1 MIIYSSPTQSYLW
14 NGVTYVLFKK
24 INMSGIAIGRL
35 SEERKAWR
43 KDHPFVSLVD
53 LILIDAHLLIHYWTT
68 LLYSVQGFVAKP
80 MKNPD
85 GTLNLM
91 NWECGELDH

>member
-1 MIIYSSPTQSYLW
+1 
-14 NGVTYVLFKK
+14 
-24 INMSGIAIGRL
+24 MSGIAIGRL

-43 KDHPFVSLVD
+43 KDHPFVSLLD
-53 LILIDAHLLIHYWTT
+53 LFLIDAHLHDDSIP
-68 LLYSVQGFVAKP
+68 QGFVAKP

-91 NWECGELDH
+91 NWECGELYPVSLSNYLILSSKRGRVWSTLHQ